1 MDNAV
6 VTRFGSQPTP
16 EQAKEAKKSDDF
28 IFEEEPKEVDYNSLE
43 EALTGEW
50 LEREHLRVGLPFL

>member
-43 EALTGEW
+43 EALTGE
-50 LEREHLRVGLPFL
+50 

>member
-16 EQAKEAKKSDDF
+16 EQIKEAKKSDDF
-28 IFEEEPKEVDYNSLE
+28 IFEEEVEGVDYNSLE
-43 EALTGEW
+43 EALTS
-50 LEREHLRVGLPFL
+50 

>member
-16 EQAKEAKKSDDF
+16 EQIKEAKKADDF
-28 IFEEEPKEVDYNSLE
+28 IFEEEAEGEVDYNSLE
-43 EALTGEW
+43 EALTG
-50 LEREHLRVGLPFL
+50 